1 MRKGLECEGET
12 VSIGFPNKGKVKI
25 KAAFVNDERVDADGD
40 EGYVLVKNALPGQ
53 TVRFRISKTRN
64 GRAEGNLVSV
74 VKKAPCEISDI
85 CPQAGLCGG
94 CIYQG
99 FPYEETLKIKEA
111 QVKDLLK
118 DYVEGAQYDGVKP
131 SPVETGYRNKME
143 YTFGDEYKDGPLT
156 IGLHKRGS
164 FYDLAD
170 ASCCRIADEDFGK
183 ILEYTK
189 NFFAE
194 KKLPFYHR
202 MYHTGLLRHLLVR
215 KAAKTGEILTA
226 LVTSS
231 ECKDGHED
239 DRPLL
244 SDARYEADSL
254 AAVYDDWKEGL
265 CALELSGSIT
275 GIIHVVNDSAA
286 DAVKADSVEVL
297 YGRDYFEEEL
307 LGLKFRIT
315 PFSFF
320 QTNSL
325 GAEVLYSLARTYLSG
340 SENGAHVFDLY
351 SGTGTI
357 AQILAPAA
365 RKVTGVEIVAEAVE
379 AAKENAK
386 LNGLTNCEFIAGDVL
401 KVLDE
406 LTDEK
411 PDCIVLDPP
420 RDGVNPKALLK
431 ILRYGVDKLVY
442 ISCKPTSLQRDL
454 EMITACGYE
463 VKRWGMVDMF
473 PFTGNIET
481 VVLLSKL
488 SEAKHHIEVKVD
500 MDELDLTS
508 AEAKATYKE
517 IQDWVQEKYGFHV
530 TNLNIAQVKQKHGI
544 IERENYN
551 KPKSENSNQPGC
563 PEEKI
568 KAIED
573 AMQHFQ
579 MI

>member
-1 MRKGLECEGET
+1 MKLRKGLECEGET

-25 KAAFVNDERVDADGD
+25 NAAFVNDERINADGD

-64 GRAEGNLVSV
+64 GRAEGNLISV
-74 VKKAPCEISDI
+74 VKKASCEISDI

-94 CIYQG
+94 CLYQG

-118 DYVEGAQYDGVKP
+118 DYVERAQYDGVKP
-131 SPVETGYRNKME
+131 SPVEAGYRNKME

-189 NFFAE
+189 KFFAE

-226 LVTSS
+226 LVTAS

-244 SDARYEADSL
+244 ADARYEADSL
-254 AAVYDDWKEGL
+254 AAVYDEWKEGL

-365 RKVTGVEIVAEAVE
+365 RKVTGVEIVSEAVE

-386 LNGLTNCEFIAGDVL
+386 LNGLSNCEFIAGDVL

-431 ILRYGVDKLVY
+431 ILRYGVDTLVY

-481 VVLLSKL
+481 VCLLEKL
-488 SEAKHHIEVKVD
+488 RSAKEHIEITIDAEDYYRIKD
-500 MDELDLTS
+500 PEKKADE
-508 AEAKATYKE
+508 
-517 IQDWVQEKYGFHV
+517 
-530 TNLNIAQVKQKHGI
+530 
-544 IERENYN
+544 
-551 KPKSENSNQPGC
+551 
-563 PEEKI
+563 
-568 KAIED
+568 
-573 AMQHFQ
+573 
-579 MI
+579 